1 MDVPP
6 LVVESTA
13 DGLTFLCL
21 DALNDII
28 DELSIGV
35 CFEIHRS
42 IKLNYFHFEQLFE
55 SPDSRFIKPNVSQ
68 QIDPSKSFS
77 YPSTATSEN
86 SNKLPLCTLPHYDVF
101 GLPLNQKKQIEC
113 ACPNCKRTV
122 AATRLAPHLEKC
134 MGMGRSSSR
143 LANRRLTQMHST
155 NTSSTSLNSNLN
167 SLNSVEPSIL
177 EAFGIGIDFSRNSN
191 SPSSGSE
198 KASTLSRNQRVKH
211 RKQSAN
217 GNTADTGGG
226 GGAGK
231 KKKLSVSQQK
241 LFKGAL
247 AILDSATSFPEY
259 LCLKLVL

>member
-1 MDVPP
+1 MDVQPP
-6 LVVESTA
+6 VVESTA
-13 DGLTFLCL
+13 DSLAFLCM

-42 IKLNYFHFEQLFE
+42 IKLNYFHFEQLFD
-55 SPDSRFIKPNVSQ
+55 SPDPRLLKPNVPQ
-68 QIDPSKSFS
+68 QQMDASKPFEYSAS
-77 YPSTATSEN
+77 ATSEN

-155 NTSSTSLNSNLN
+155 STSSLNTNLN
-167 SLNSVEPSIL
+167 SLNSSVEPSIL
-177 EAFGIGIDFSRNSN
+177 DAFGIGIDFSRNSN

-198 KASTLSRNQRVKH
+198 KASALSRNQRVKH
-211 RKQSAN
+211 RKQGAN
-217 GNTADTGGG
+217 GNGADSG
-226 GGAGK
+226 GK

-247 AILDSATSFPEY
+247 TILDSVASFPEY
-259 LCLKLVL
+259 LSLK